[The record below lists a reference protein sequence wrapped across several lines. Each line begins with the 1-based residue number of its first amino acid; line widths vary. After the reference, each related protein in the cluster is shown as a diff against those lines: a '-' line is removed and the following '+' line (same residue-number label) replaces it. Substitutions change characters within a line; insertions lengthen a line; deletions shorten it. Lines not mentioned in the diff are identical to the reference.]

1 MTVMKLRGVFPPI
14 PTPFAG
20 DLVDHAALAA
30 NVKQWMGTKLN
41 GIVAL
46 GSNGEAPLLED
57 RESDAIITTVR
68 DAVPADR
75 VLIVGTGR
83 ESTAGTIAATRRAAE
98 LGANMVLVRTPSF
111 FKNVMTSDAFV
122 RHYTAV
128 ADAAPVPALL
138 YNVTMYTGVN
148 LLPDAVAR
156 LADHE
161 NIVGM
166 KESGGDI
173 AQIAECVSRTP
184 DGFSVFAGSATTVF
198 AALCVGA
205 AGAVL
210 ALSAVLPDLCV
221 ELYELVQQSRYEEA
235 RALQQRLAPLARLLG
250 SVHGVPGLKYAL
262 DQIGYRGGPV
272 RAPLLPLSPEAGRQI
287 AQQLLALG
295 VLTG

>member
-1 MTVMKLRGVFPPI
+1 MNLHGVLPPI
-14 PTPFAG
+14 PTPF
-20 DLVDHAALAA
+20 VDDGIDHPALAA
-30 NVKQWMGTKLN
+30 NVKQWMATRLS

-46 GSNGEAPLLED
+46 GSNGEAPLLDE
-57 RESDAIITTVR
+57 RESDAVIATVR
-68 DAVPADR
+68 DAVPRDR
-75 VLIVGTGR
+75 LFIVGTGR
-83 ESTAGTIAATRRAAE
+83 ESTAATIAATRRAAE
-98 LGANMVLVRTPSF
+98 RGADLVLVRTPSF

-128 ADAAPVPALL
+128 ADAAPVPVLL

-148 LLPDAVAR
+148 LLPDAVMR
-156 LADHE
+156 LADHP

-184 DGFSVFAGSATTVF
+184 DRFSVLAGSATTVF

-205 AGAVL
+205 VGAVL

-221 ELYELVQQSRYEEA
+221 ELHNLVQQSRYDEA

-250 SVHGVPGLKYAL
+250 SAHGIAGLKYAL
-262 DQIGYRGGPV
+262 DQIGYRGGPP
-272 RAPLLPLSPEAGRQI
+272 RAPLLPLSADAARQI
-287 AQQLLALG
+287 SEQLMQLEVLARR
-295 VLTG
+295 V